1 MGIKLDWQVESE
13 QTHMRATDDP
23 DARRRRRRAQRRFAL
38 LIAGLAGS
46 LILIAALI
54 IWRLQRVDNQL
65 RQDLLDTVEIEVT
78 ALRLGDFANFMAIQ
92 RSASDT
98 FLIDQSREFD
108 YYQELKRT
116 NRIDLTG
123 RVLNATIDEQRG
135 RVILEEIIDGVPYKV
150 VWFYWHYE
158 DTAATGQGGWRRV
171 PDDLTFWGNAAHI
184 DTGSVRID
192 YDTLDEDLARALAD
206 RLTKWWALGCAE
218 LGCAAPPPLHVEIVA
233 ERPGGS
239 VMWSA
244 SDPWTLRIT
253 SPLVDRTRA
262 DVPLAP
268 ELERDIAQQVAG
280 RLVRYAAG
288 DSNPTPAPTSDTTW
302 LHEALASWLAGLA
315 LSDSSGT
322 GFVNS
327 LIAFY
332 GSGVPRTLLDA
343 SGPAA
348 TLDDVMT
355 AVSGA
360 SLPLMDVDRL
370 NALDWD
376 SFFQWRLDMEY
387 QLLAQ
392 ADSSGAFLALY
403 DPDNLYAMGE
413 ATSRLEDPAYAA
425 QAVPQVTTITI
436 ARDAYS
442 QTYAYAETIRTL
454 SDGSIVNAGTVIWRA
469 TGGTWKRTS

>member
-23 DARRRRRRAQRRFAL
+23 DARRNRRRAQRRFLL

-46 LILIAALI
+46 LALIAGLV

-65 RQDLLDTVEIEVT
+65 RQDLLDTVQTEVT

-108 YYQELKRT
+108 YYQELKQTHRVQ
-116 NRIDLTG
+116 LTG
-123 RVLNATIDEQRG
+123 KVLNATIDEQRG

-158 DTAATGQGGWRRV
+158 DTTATAQGGWRRV
-171 PDDLTFWGNAAHI
+171 PDDLTFWGDAAQIDIGSVHI
-184 DTGSVRID
+184 D
-192 YDTLDEDLARALAD
+192 YYTLDEDLAQALAD
-206 RLTKWWALGCAE
+206 RLTNWWTLGCAE
-218 LGCAAPPPLHVEIVA
+218 LGCSPPPPLHVEIVA
-233 ERPGGS
+233 DRPGGS

-253 SPLVDRTRA
+253 SPLVERTRA

-268 ELERDIAQQVAG
+268 ELERQIAQQVAG

-288 DSNPTPAPTSDTTW
+288 DAIPALSSDTTW
-302 LHEALASWLAGLA
+302 LHDALAEWLASLA
-315 LSDSSGT
+315 LSDSSGS

-332 GSGVPRTLLDA
+332 GSGVPRTLLSA

-355 AVSGA
+355 TITGSA
-360 SLPLMDVDRL
+360 LPVMDTDRL
-370 NALDWD
+370 NALDWT
-376 SFFQWRLDMEY
+376 SFFQWRLDLEY
-387 QLLAQ
+387 RLAAQ

-425 QAVPQVTTITI
+425 QTVPQVTTVTI

-442 QTYAYAETIRTL
+442 QTYAYAETIRTM
-454 SDGSIVNAGTVIWRA
+454 SDGTITNAGTVIWRA

>member
-23 DARRRRRRAQRRFAL
+23 DARRNRRRAQRRFML

-46 LILIAALI
+46 LALIAGLV

-65 RQDLLDTVEIEVT
+65 RQDLLDTVQTEVT

-108 YYQELKRT
+108 YYQELKQTHRVQ
-116 NRIDLTG
+116 LTG
-123 RVLNATIDEQRG
+123 KVLNATIDEQRG

-158 DTAATGQGGWRRV
+158 DTAMTAQGGWRRV
-171 PDDLTFWGNAAHI
+171 PDDLTFWGDAAQI
-184 DTGSVRID
+184 DTGSVHID
-192 YDTLDEDLARALAD
+192 YHTLDEDLAQALAD
-206 RLTKWWALGCAE
+206 RLTNWWTLGCAE
-218 LGCAAPPPLHVEIVA
+218 LGCSPPPPLHVEIVA
-233 ERPGGS
+233 DRPGGS

-253 SPLVDRTRA
+253 SPLVERTRA

-268 ELERDIAQQVAG
+268 ELEREIAQQVA
-280 RLVRYAAG
+280 LAE
-288 DSNPTPAPTSDTTW
+288 W
-302 LHEALASWLAGLA
+302 LASLA
-315 LSDSSGT
+315 LSDSSGS

-332 GSGVPRTLLDA
+332 GSGVPRTLLSA

-355 AVSGA
+355 TITGSA
-360 SLPLMDVDRL
+360 LPVMDTDRL
-370 NALDWD
+370 NALDWT
-376 SFFQWRLDMEY
+376 SFFQWRLDLEY
-387 QLLAQ
+387 RLAAQ

-413 ATSRLEDPAYAA
+413 AASRLEDPAYAA
-425 QAVPQVTTITI
+425 QTVPQVTTVTI

-442 QTYAYAETIRTL
+442 QTYAYAETIRTM
-454 SDGSIVNAGTVIWRA
+454 SDGTITNAGTVIWRA